1 MTLRSYSPE
10 KILLQHCHGRNDPW
24 FPSGMKSM
32 QLHIGANHRS
42 REFCISSGTRTTTT
56 DILCYVVNLLW

>member
-1 MTLRSYSPE
+1 
-10 KILLQHCHGRNDPW
+10 
-24 FPSGMKSM
+24 MKSM